1 MDACWG
7 RPSLGHPDLI
17 LFIIVLLLT
26 AVALLLCASVS
37 SHLFCHVSVCF
48 FGSKHQQKATMTT
61 TEQIST
67 MQYVTKSL
75 ALEQHAT

>member
-26 AVALLLCASVS
+26 AVALLLCAPVS

-48 FGSKHQQKATMTT
+48 LAPNTSKK
-61 TEQIST
+61 
-67 MQYVTKSL
+67 L
-75 ALEQHAT
+75 L